1 MKNPSALQ
9 TLLTQAYESEKNL
22 RHFNKLASQ
31 EMNTLLA
38 TLLGEL
44 ETAKEVRNKAEW
56 HQQIQAAEQ
65 VAHRVLFWIRNIHY
79 FTSGI
84 SPQMELVDFSNLV
97 FKALEKFEGE
107 YQRFKIEVEAKIE
120 DSIFCLV
127 DPYAIEQAL
136 LNLLAFPLQSGHSAR
151 KVNLSLRTL
160 PSGIRLNFE
169 LFTPAQDALM
179 TPPTQFR
186 PLALENL
193 TSEVAPLL
201 GLQVCHSIFEAHSGK
216 FSCLQ
221 AAAEEIELILELPLD
236 ARLNKP
242 HLHQEKRRFPRVAVN
257 LPGRLM
263 SQTLPSFPVRVTV
276 LSTGGAFV
284 AASQKCI
291 DSIKVDDRIALTL
304 LPETSSPI
312 EITEAR
318 VANIRLYGEQS
329 GLGLEFV
336 QFNEKAKNLLAA
348 LVKAHAS

>member
-22 RHFNKLASQ
+22 RHFNRLASQ

-44 ETAKEVRNKAEW
+44 ETAKSAKDKAEW
-56 HQQIQAAEQ
+56 HQQIQAAEHVVQ
-65 VAHRVLFWIRNIHY
+65 EVLFWIRNIHY

-97 FKALEKFEGE
+97 FKALEKVEGE
-107 YQRFKIEVEAKIE
+107 YQRFKIEVEAKLE

-151 KVNLSLRTL
+151 KVNLSLRAL

-169 LFTPAQDALM
+169 LFNSAQDALVIP
-179 TPPTQFR
+179 TTQFR
-186 PLALENL
+186 PLALEHL

-201 GLQVCHSIFEAHSGK
+201 GLQVCHSILEAHSGK

-221 AAAEEIELILELPLD
+221 ATAEELEIILELPLD

-263 SQTLPSFPVRVTV
+263 GQPHPSFPVRVMV

-284 AASQKCI
+284 AVSQRLAEGF
-291 DSIKVDDRIALTL
+291 KVGDALALTI

-312 EITEAR
+312 EVTEAR
-318 VANIRLYGEQS
+318 VANIRLQGEHS
-329 GLGLEFV
+329 GMGLEFL
-336 QFNEKAKNLLAA
+336 QLHQKAKNLLAA

>member
-44 ETAKEVRNKAEW
+44 ETAKEAPNKAEW
-56 HQQIQAAEQ
+56 LQQIQAAEH
-65 VAHRVLFWIRNIHY
+65 VAHRALFWIRNIHY

-84 SPQMELVDFSNLV
+84 SPQMELVDLSNLV
-97 FKALEKFEGE
+97 FKVLEKLEGE
-107 YQRFKIEVEAKIE
+107 YQRFQIEVEAKIE

-136 LNLLAFPLQSGHSAR
+136 LNLLAFPLQSGQSAR
-151 KVNLSLRTL
+151 KVNLSLRTF

-169 LFTPAQDALM
+169 VFTSAQDALV
-179 TPPTQFR
+179 TQPLQFR
-186 PLALENL
+186 PLALEHL

-201 GLQVCHSIFEAHSGK
+201 GLQVCHSILEAHSGK

-221 AAAEEIELILELPLD
+221 TSPEELEIMLELPLD

-257 LPGRLM
+257 LPGRLL
-263 SQTLPSFPVRVTV
+263 SRTRSPLPVRVMV

-284 AASQKCI
+284 AASQEWVQ
-291 DSIKVDDRIALTL
+291 SVQVEDRIALTI

-318 VANIRLYGEQS
+318 VANLRLQGEQS

-336 QFNEKAKNLLAA
+336 QLNQKAKNLLAA